1 MNFNEDNK
9 SWKVRNSTLDTIYDL
24 IQDKTFQD
32 SDDVYYTCWDDGLG
46 VRIDSES
53 KESIH
58 RSQ

>member
-32 SDDVYYTCWDDGLG
+32 SDDVYYTCWADDLG
-46 VRIDSES
+46 VGVDSES

>member
-46 VRIDSES
+46 VGVDSES